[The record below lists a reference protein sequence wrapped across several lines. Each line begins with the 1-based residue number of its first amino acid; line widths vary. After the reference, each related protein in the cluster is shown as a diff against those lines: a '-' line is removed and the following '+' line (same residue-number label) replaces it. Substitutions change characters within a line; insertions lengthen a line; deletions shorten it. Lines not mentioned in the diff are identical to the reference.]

1 MAVSGTVSTTVFN
14 TRKVIDHAYRRCR
27 IPPEGIS
34 SEQIAFALDSLYLI
48 LSALANRGLQLWCI
62 ERYLMP
68 LYQAQGTITMPLGV
82 VDLLNTNLRTVQV
95 VNTNTTNTVT
105 ATTYQAFFPASTQV
119 TTIGIEWSG
128 ASTSYALETSS
139 DGVAWATLATEDNPN
154 VTAGTVTWV
163 DVQGS
168 LATLY
173 FRVRATTGVLNQAQV
188 VLANMPNEIPMD
200 RLNRDD
206 YVNLP
211 NKAFEGRPLQFW
223 CDRTLN
229 NPVLYL
235 WPVPSAQFVLAQ
247 VVVWV
252 KKYIM
257 DVGTMTQEIEV
268 PQRWYDS
275 IVYLLAARLAEETP
289 SVDPQMIGILDQK
302 AQRALLEVEGEERDN
317 SPIYMTP
324 NIAVYTR

>member
-14 TRKVIDHAYRRCR
+14 TRKVVDHAYRRCR

-34 SEQIAFALDSLYLI
+34 SEQISFALDTLYLI
-48 LSALANRGLQLWCI
+48 LSMLANRGLQLWCI

-68 LYQAQGTITMPLGV
+68 LYQAQGLITMPNGV
-82 VDLLNTNLRTVQV
+82 VDILNTNLRTIGV
-95 VNTNTTNTVT
+95 VNENTNNTVT
-105 ATTYQAFFPASTQV
+105 STTYTTIFPTVTQV

-128 ASTSYALETSS
+128 ASTGYALETSN
-139 DGVAWATLATEDNPN
+139 DGTTWTTLATESNPN
-154 VTAGTVTWV
+154 VTAGVVTWV

-168 LATLY
+168 LATSY
-173 FRVRATTGVLNQAQV
+173 FRVRATSGNLNQAQV
-188 VLANMPNEIPMD
+188 VLANTPNEIPMA

-211 NKAFEGRPLQFW
+211 NKAFQGRPLQFW
-223 CDRTLN
+223 CDRQLN
-229 NPVLYL
+229 NPVLNL
-235 WPVPSAQFVLAQ
+235 WPVPSAQFVTAQ

-252 KKYIM
+252 KRYIM
-257 DVGTMTQEIEV
+257 DVGTMTQEIEI
-268 PQRWYDS
+268 PQRWYDA
-275 IVYLLAARLAEETP
+275 IVYLLSSRVAEETA
-289 SVDPQMIGILDQK
+289 SVDPQMISILDQK
-302 AQRALLEVEGEERDN
+302 AQRALLEAENEERDD